1 MKEKKVPVRKCVG
14 CNEHFEKKSLIRV
27 VKNNSGEVFLDL
39 TGKQNGRGAYLCKNP
54 KCLEIAFKKK
64 AIERVLDVNLDE
76 ELKATIRSQMPDA

>member
-64 AIERVLDVNLDE
+64 AIERVLEVNLDE

>member
-27 VKNNSGEVFLDL
+27 VKNNAGEVFLDL

-54 KCLEIAFKKK
+54 KCLEIAFKKR
-64 AIERVLDVNLDE
+64 AIERVLEVQLDE